1 MSTILVIDDESGI
14 RTALSSILMDE
25 GYRVET
31 AEDAIVGLALLE
43 QHPFELIFLDVLLP
57 RMGGLEALEKMKTG
71 WPGIEVI
78 MISGHANVDMAVR
91 AVKLGA
97 FDFLEKPLSLDK
109 VLTVTKNALTI
120 QKLRQENINL
130 KKGKKLPYEEII
142 GHSQGIQA
150 VKERIEQAAQSDARV
165 LITGENGTG
174 KELVVR
180 AIHYQSSRAEKPLVE
195 VNCAAIP
202 DTLIESELFGH
213 EKGAF
218 TDAVSSRRGRF
229 EMANGGTLFLDEIGD
244 MTLTAQAKV
253 LRALQEQKIERLGSE
268 TSLNVDVRVIAA
280 TNKDLEDE
288 CRAGRF
294 REDLFIRL
302 NVIPI
307 HIPPL
312 RERKEDIPEL
322 LMHFLHNFGAEGIKL
337 SDQAMEYLTQQS
349 WPGNVRELKNFAER
363 LSILCE
369 TDIIE
374 VDVVQNILGIVSSST
389 STKKLSDSAT
399 GNRPQDQKGLPAEI
413 LELDYNGAK
422 DLFEKR
428 YLEYKLSE
436 NGYIISRTAEVIGMY
451 PSNLHAKIKK
461 HGIRMER

>member
-1 MSTILVIDDESGI
+1 MNTILIIDDESGI

-31 AEDAIVGLALLE
+31 AEDALIGLSLLE
-43 QHPFELIFLDVLLP
+43 QTSFDLIFLDVLLP
-57 RMGGLEALEKMKTG
+57 RMGGLEALEKIRTG
-71 WPGIEVI
+71 WPNIEVI
-78 MISGHANVDMAVR
+78 MISGHANVDMAVK

-120 QKLRQENINL
+120 QKLRHENISL
-130 KKGKKLPYEEII
+130 KKAKQLSYEEII
-142 GHSQGIQA
+142 GHSPGIQA
-150 VKERIEQAAQSDARV
+150 VKDRIEQAAQSDARV
-165 LITGENGTG
+165 LISGENGTG
-174 KELVVR
+174 KELVAR
-180 AIHYQSSRAEKPLVE
+180 AIHFKSSRADKPLVE

-218 TDAVSSRRGRF
+218 TDAVSSRKGRF
-229 EMANGGTLFLDEIGD
+229 EMANGGSLFLDEIGD

-253 LRALQEQKIERLGSE
+253 LRAIQEQKIERLGGE
-268 TSLNVDVRVIAA
+268 QTLTVDVRIIAA
-280 TNKDLEDE
+280 TNKDLEAE

-294 REDLFIRL
+294 REDLFFRL

-312 RERKEDIPEL
+312 RERTEDIPEL
-322 LMHFLHNFGAEGIKL
+322 LQHFLQSFGSSNIKL
-337 SDQAMEYLTQQS
+337 SAEAMNFISQYA

-369 TDIIE
+369 TE
-374 VDVVQNILGIVSSST
+374 TVERDVVENILGMVSSTQSGKNIRKPAAEE
-389 STKKLSDSAT
+389 SGAAA
-399 GNRPQDQKGLPAEI
+399 GLPSDI
-413 LELDYNGAK
+413 LELNYNDAK